1 MVGVVRRPG
10 RRGGG
15 SGGGGEVFARPPGEV
30 AAGASRRTVHRRR
43 VPCDVGDHAGAHD
56 VVAQL
61 GHVHEHVLRRSRLH
75 DLLELTGDRRGRH
88 RVRGLLAQVAT
99 EVGQVVV
106 HAVLPAPAI
115 GREAAHVTVVVVGP
129 HDDHVVRQPERLRIA
144 AVQVQHLRVHRE
156 VEDRRVAGRQGV
168 AHHAG
173 LEADHLTEHA
183 RLVVVCGPLGP
194 GIGAIRR
201 VPQSHRADHVPVM
214 VLRDAAAPEGQQA
227 VAVREPVVVG
237 SHAALRGEVERGQAE
252 RVGHEDVVVVRRI
265 VEAPVARE
273 LLHLEAAMHPHVRRH
288 HVHPQPQRGLE
299 VAPIPGERYVAGL
312 ERVAAGVERAGQDVF
327 IVVEEPA
334 IPERGRS
341 LSEPGC
347 LEHEGFVVLRHVPG
361 PEVKGIHTQA
371 LRKRVRRERGAARVR
386 PDQPDRGGCGDH
398 PVGLP
403 LGAERGH
410 LDGARERAVPDGD
423 QPDARLAGAGRRHD
437 GRAVAADGLDVAR
450 QEGGRLA
457 YVQVLRGAHH
467 DLHAAPARREHHVSG
482 RDGARPDPGP
492 AHRRGPQVGLR
503 GAPRRNERARDQHGN
518 DCSASAHG
526 IDPLIGGVHG
536 EAAQLDITC
545 ARAGSLSRV
554 LLDTTLFPVS
564 SSNEQTS
571 DQGLMLLGL
580 PLLAAVTLASQSPNS
595 RPQGHP
601 ADPPLPPTT
610 VNPSGVKLDAQIYND
625 GNEDFA
631 WDAVWDV
638 ATRRDSLGWTA
649 EFRIPLSQ
657 LRYGRQRQHTFGL
670 TIDRDLYRYSQRV
683 SWPLFRQSKAGFVS
697 QFGEV
702 PGFDDLEAPR
712 RLEAAPYVVTKN
724 VSEFTPTGI
733 GRTQD
738 VALGGDL
745 KYRVASNLT
754 VDATLNPDFGQVEA
768 DPGVLN
774 LSAFETFFP
783 EQRPFFVAGRG
794 LFQFDVN
801 CNDVNCSS
809 EGLVYSR
816 RIGRAPELAGTYSDT
831 TSPAFTRILGAG
843 KLTGRL
849 PSGLTI
855 GVLDAVTQHVTGV
868 GRATIAPTSN
878 YGVMRLRQ
886 DLRAGRTRVVGI
898 ITAVDRDN
906 DAFTSPYLRGSA
918 YVGATDFRHRFPGGK
933 WEINGSLDLSHV
945 SGSAQVIAATQRDA
959 VHYYQRPDAGLGVD
973 STRTSLS
980 GDAEELQFSKVSG
993 KVIGQTSYQRR
1004 SPGFEI
1010 NDLGYLQRADQ
1021 QSWSTWVGF
1030 FDRKRRALTQR
1041 FQWNFN
1047 WWQYWTTA
1055 GLPEERAFN
1064 TNTHTTFNNTWSFHT
1079 GFTLGQLGETYCYSC
1094 ARGGPAVRENSYL
1107 APWLGIN
1114 GDDPKANVPY
1124 FWLNYSRSDGGRSN
1138 NISLSPDIDF
1148 KLASRITASLSPSY
1162 SRSRDDVQPLGPTTD
1177 TSNVTHYLFGH
1188 LEQKQLALT
1197 MRFTYPFTASMSLP
1211 VYAQPFISKGTFS
1224 NVRELSTTPRATDY
1238 ASRYQAYGDTAYT
1251 NNIGGFNFKQFR
1263 SNVVY
1268 RWEYRP
1274 GSTLFVVWSQGRR
1287 GSAGVEGERSFGGDM
1302 NDLFNLRPDNSFLVK
1317 LSYWIHR

>member
-75 DLLELTGDRRGRH
+75 DLLDLAGDRRGRH
-88 RVRGLLAQVAT
+88 RVGGLLAQVAT

-115 GREAAHVTVVVVGP
+115 GREAAHVPVVVVGP

-312 ERVAAGVERAGQDVF
+312 ERVAAGVERAGQDVL

-347 LEHEGFVVLRHVPG
+347 LEHEGIVVLRHVPG
-361 PEVKGIHTQA
+361 PEVQGIHTQA

-386 PDQPDRGGCGDH
+386 PDQPDRGGCGD
-398 PVGLP
+398 PAVGLP

-580 PLLAAVTLASQSPNS
+580 PLLPAVTLPSQPPNS

-601 ADPPLPPTT
+601 ADPPLPPTSVT
-610 VNPSGVKLDAQIYND
+610 ATRAAEPPVIDGRDDDAVWREARPVTGFEEWRPSEGGPPKLPTEAKIAYDAGNLYVFVRAFDPHPDSIITVLARRDYFTPSDMIWLFLDSYHDRRTGYEFGVNPSGL
-625 GNEDFA
+625 
-631 WDAVWDV
+631 
-638 ATRRDSLGWTA
+638 
-649 EFRIPLSQ
+649 
-657 LRYGRQRQHTFGL
+657 
-670 TIDRDLYRYSQRV
+670 
-683 SWPLFRQSKAGFVS
+683 
-697 QFGEV
+697 
-702 PGFDDLEAPR
+702 
-712 RLEAAPYVVTKN
+712 
-724 VSEFTPTGI
+724 

-754 VDATLNPDFGQVEA
+754 LDATVNPDFGQVEA

-774 LSAFETFFP
+774 LTAFETFFR
-783 EQRPFFVAGRG
+783 EQRPFFVQGAGIFR
-794 LFQFDVN
+794 FDVN
-801 CNDVNCSS
+801 CTAVNDCGTG

-816 RIGRAPELAGTYSDT
+816 RIGRPPEVGTYADS
-831 TSPAFTRILGAG
+831 TSPVFTRILGAG

-849 PSGLTI
+849 PSGMTI

-868 GRATIAPTSN
+868 RGATIEPTTN
-878 YGVMRLRQ
+878 YGVVRLRQ
-886 DLRAGRTRVVGI
+886 DLRGGESSIGAIV
-898 ITAVDRDN
+898 TAVNRDN
-906 DAFTSPYLRGSA
+906 DAFTSPSLRHSA
-918 YVGATDFRHRFPGGK
+918 YVGAMDVRHRFPGGRY
-933 WEINGSLDLSHV
+933 EVSGSLDLSRV
-945 SGSAQVIAATQRDA
+945 AGSTQAIAATQRDA
-959 VHYYQRPDAGLGVD
+959 VHYYQRPDAGLPFD

-980 GDAEELQFSKVSG
+980 GDDESLQFG
-993 KVIGQTSYQRR
+993 KVGGAHVLFQTGYERR

-1021 QSWSTWVGF
+1021 QTWSTWVGF

-1047 WWQYWTTA
+1047 WWQYWTSA

-1064 TNTHTTFNNTWSFHT
+1064 TNTHTTFNNTWSLHF
-1079 GFTLGQLGETYCYSC
+1079 GGTLGQLGETYCYSC
-1094 ARGGPAVRENSYL
+1094 ARGGPAVRQDPYF
-1107 APWLGIN
+1107 APWAGVI
-1114 GDDPKANVPY
+1114 GDDRKAIVPY
-1124 FWLNYSRSDGGRSN
+1124 FWVNYWRGDGGRS
-1138 NISLSPDIDF
+1138 
-1148 KLASRITASLSPSY
+1148 
-1162 SRSRDDVQPLGPTTD
+1162 RSTRAG
-1177 TSNVTHYLFGH
+1177 
-1188 LEQKQLALT
+1188 
-1197 MRFTYPFTASMSLP
+1197 
-1211 VYAQPFISKGTFS
+1211 
-1224 NVRELSTTPRATDY
+1224 STTSSSAPMSCSA
-1238 ASRYQAYGDTAYT
+1238 
-1251 NNIGGFNFKQFR
+1251 
-1263 SNVVY
+1263 
-1268 RWEYRP
+1268 
-1274 GSTLFVVWSQGRR
+1274 GSTGPARR
-1287 GSAGVEGERSFGGDM
+1287 CS
-1302 NDLFNLRPDNSFLVK
+1302 
-1317 LSYWIHR
+1317 

>member
-88 RVRGLLAQVAT
+88 GVRGLLAQVAT

-115 GREAAHVTVVVVGP
+115 GREAAHVPVVVVGP
-129 HDDHVVRQPERLRIA
+129 HDDHVVRQPERLRVA

-227 VAVREPVVVG
+227 VAVREPVVIG
-237 SHAALRGEVERGQAE
+237 SHAALGGEVECDQAKG
-252 RVGHEDVVVVRRI
+252 VGHEDVVVVRRI

-601 ADPPLPPTT
+601 ADPPLPPTSVT
-610 VNPSGVKLDAQIYND
+610 ATRAAEPPVIDGRDDDAVWREARPVTGFEEWRPSEGGPPKLPTEAKIAYDAGNLYVFVRAFDPHPDSIITVLARRDYFTPSDMIWLFLDSYHDRRTGYEFGVNPSGVKLDAQIYND

-724 VSEFTPTGI
+724 VSEFTPTGL

-738 VALGGDL
+738 LALGGDL

-754 VDATLNPDFGQVEA
+754 LDATFNPDFGQVEA

-774 LSAFETFFP
+774 LTAFETFFR

-801 CNDVNCSS
+801 CND
-809 EGLVYSR
+809 
-816 RIGRAPELAGTYSDT
+816 
-831 TSPAFTRILGAG
+831 
-843 KLTGRL
+843 
-849 PSGLTI
+849 
-855 GVLDAVTQHVTGV
+855 
-868 GRATIAPTSN
+868 
-878 YGVMRLRQ
+878 
-886 DLRAGRTRVVGI
+886 
-898 ITAVDRDN
+898 
-906 DAFTSPYLRGSA
+906 
-918 YVGATDFRHRFPGGK
+918 
-933 WEINGSLDLSHV
+933 
-945 SGSAQVIAATQRDA
+945 
-959 VHYYQRPDAGLGVD
+959 
-973 STRTSLS
+973 
-980 GDAEELQFSKVSG
+980 
-993 KVIGQTSYQRR
+993 
-1004 SPGFEI
+1004 
-1010 NDLGYLQRADQ
+1010 
-1021 QSWSTWVGF
+1021 
-1030 FDRKRRALTQR
+1030 
-1041 FQWNFN
+1041 
-1047 WWQYWTTA
+1047 
-1055 GLPEERAFN
+1055 
-1064 TNTHTTFNNTWSFHT
+1064 
-1079 GFTLGQLGETYCYSC
+1079 
-1094 ARGGPAVRENSYL
+1094 
-1107 APWLGIN
+1107 
-1114 GDDPKANVPY
+1114 
-1124 FWLNYSRSDGGRSN
+1124 
-1138 NISLSPDIDF
+1138 
-1148 KLASRITASLSPSY
+1148 
-1162 SRSRDDVQPLGPTTD
+1162 
-1177 TSNVTHYLFGH
+1177 
-1188 LEQKQLALT
+1188 
-1197 MRFTYPFTASMSLP
+1197 
-1211 VYAQPFISKGTFS
+1211 
-1224 NVRELSTTPRATDY
+1224 
-1238 ASRYQAYGDTAYT
+1238 
-1251 NNIGGFNFKQFR
+1251 
-1263 SNVVY
+1263 
-1268 RWEYRP
+1268 
-1274 GSTLFVVWSQGRR
+1274 
-1287 GSAGVEGERSFGGDM
+1287 
-1302 NDLFNLRPDNSFLVK
+1302 
-1317 LSYWIHR
+1317 